1 MTFSFCLQRF
11 EEDDDDDDG
20 DGADGVKDGGGQKP
34 SEGRGGEKKK
44 NTSAIKLHL
53 LSNPVCRESYDD
65 SWFSVVRSASSFKQL
80 KVLEAVYIRIRDP
93 NLCKQK
99 ENVTAL
105 TLFQ

>member
-1 MTFSFCLQRF
+1 MQC
-11 EEDDDDDDG
+11 DNG
-20 DGADGVKDGGGQKP
+20 HAC
-34 SEGRGGEKKK
+34 
-44 NTSAIKLHL
+44 A
-53 LSNPVCRESYDD
+53 SYDD

-80 KVLEAVYIRIRDP
+80 KVLEAFYIRVRDP